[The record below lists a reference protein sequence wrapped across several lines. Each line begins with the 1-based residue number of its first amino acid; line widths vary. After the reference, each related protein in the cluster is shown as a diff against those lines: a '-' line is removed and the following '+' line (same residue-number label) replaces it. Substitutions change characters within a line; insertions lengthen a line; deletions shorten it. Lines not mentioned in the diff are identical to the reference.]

1 MKILILESQLNRVFS
16 RDIDELDTKDK
27 TPKGSGSFHY
37 VYNSTQNRD
46 RVFKIARPIDIDEWL
61 TLFKSR
67 PDIFPSVYRVGE
79 TKVKLREPK
88 NYIEFVDGEMK
99 YVKHNVG
106 DVMDAKYVELDKL
119 NTLKAQND
127 WMELDNV
134 ITDMT
139 EEAWEFQDYVI
150 HLILMF
156 TKQGGDEDMV
166 DAVTQ
171 NMKTEHPEM
180 IKTLNRF
187 VTLIK
192 KICEVKKRPD
202 LHIDNFGY
210 DKDGTLKC
218 LDI

>member
-1 MKILILESQLNRVFS
+1 MKILISESQLNRVFS

-37 VYNSTQNRD
+37 VYNSTQNPD
-46 RVFKIARPIDIDEWL
+46 RVFKIARPSDIDEWL
-61 TLFKSR
+61 SLFKSR
-67 PDIFPSVYRVGE
+67 PDIFPSVYRVGN

-99 YVKHNVG
+99 YIKYNVG
-106 DVMDAKYVELDKL
+106 DVIDAKYVELDKL

-127 WMELDNV
+127 WMKLDEA

-150 HLILMF
+150 HLILNL
-156 TKQGGDEDMV
+156 TNEGGDSDMV
-166 DAVTQ
+166 DAVNQ
-171 NMKTEHPEM
+171 NMKVEYPEM
-180 IKTLNRF
+180 INILNRF

-192 KICEVKKRPD
+192 KICQVKNRPD

-210 DKDGTLKC
+210 DKKGNLKC
-218 LDI
+218 LDV

>member
-1 MKILILESQLNRVFS
+1 MKILISESQLHRVFNT
-16 RDIDELDTKDK
+16 DINELGTKDK

-37 VYNSTQNRD
+37 VYNSKQNPD
-46 RVFKIARPIDIDEWL
+46 RVFKIARPSDIDEWL
-61 TLFKSR
+61 SLFKSR

-119 NTLKAQND
+119 NTVKAQND
-127 WMELDNV
+127 WRKLDDA
-134 ITDMT
+134 ITDLT
-139 EEAWEFQDYVI
+139 EEGWEFQDYVI
-150 HLILMF
+150 HLILML
-156 TKQGGDEDMV
+156 TKQGGDDDML
-166 DAVTQ
+166 DAVTE

-192 KICEVKKRPD
+192 KICEVRKKPD